1 MKFRKTVSLTSMI
14 LGMSALAGCGGDG
27 GGSGVSSVSS
37 TPAATNA
44 SLAALR
50 ASQSFTNNAATGTAA
65 FDLASS
71 KTLSGSTAVA
81 PLTIAYDAGS
91 NSYTISTQGRSQTF
105 APANLSSAAS
115 GQSVYAKSDGAN
127 SDRLTLFSASV
138 TGASANGPQYVG
150 MGFWQRNTSNSG
162 TQNTT
167 LDIFTYG
174 IDTPASGVPRTG
186 QAAYST
192 SVFGLATTPGYEP
205 VSFQGTG
212 RFDVNFLTGVFST
225 SASTTETGLV
235 SGNGITGGGIGIT
248 GSGHLSSSDGTFSGT
263 VGYGGQNAM
272 GQGALAGHFYGPTGT
287 ELGATFSASGT
298 DGSAASGAIVGL
310 QNPSLAATNL
320 GLTSLMADQLYYP
333 KGVQFERV
341 QPATSDAY
349 AIAPFYASQAQQTVA
364 GGFSVGSGAEFG
376 PQVFAASDQVAA
388 SQPNFTS
395 YQKTLN
401 GQSAT
406 LDLYKSGAANTELAL
421 TYLSFGRWNAS
432 APQNDGSIYNTSYY
446 FVYGFPTAASAIA
459 ARTGTASYSGV
470 AYGAAFNAA
479 TGAAYDVTGTS
490 TFNVDFSHSTYS
502 GALALKGSG
511 SAGATN
517 FGTFGFA
524 STLSSGV
531 VASANLT
538 QGGGNVGTINPGF
551 FGPAGEEIGGPFQIS
566 VPTGQAGK
574 PVTIAGVA
582 VAKGG

>member
-1 MKFRKTVSLTSMI
+1 MKFRKAVSFTSMI

-27 GGSGVSSVSS
+27 GGVNSVSS
-37 TPAATNA
+37 TPAASNT

-50 ASQSFTNNAATGTAA
+50 ASQNFTNNAATGTAA

-71 KTLSGSTAVA
+71 KTLTGSTAVA
-81 PLTIAYDAGS
+81 PLTIAYDAAS
-91 NSYTISTQGRSQTF
+91 NSYTLSIQNRSQTF
-105 APANLSSAAS
+105 TPANLSSSAS
-115 GQSVYAKSDGAN
+115 GQSLYTKSDGTN
-127 SDRLTLFSASV
+127 SDRLTLISASA
-138 TGASANGPQYVG
+138 TGASTTGPQYVG
-150 MGFWQRNTSNSG
+150 MGFWQRSTSSGG

-174 IDTPASGVPRTG
+174 LDTPANAVPRTG

-205 VSFQGTG
+205 VAFQGTG

-235 SGNGITGGGIGIT
+235 SNNGISGGGIGIT
-248 GSGHLSSSDGTFSGT
+248 GSGHLSSNDGTFSGT
-263 VGYGGQNAM
+263 VGYGGQNAK
-272 GQGALAGHFYGPTGT
+272 GQGALTGRFYGPTGT

-310 QNPSLAATNL
+310 QNPSLAASNL
-320 GLTSLMADQLYYP
+320 GLTSLVADQLYY
-333 KGVQFERV
+333 VQGEELFLTK
-341 QPATSDAY
+341 PATGNTTAF
-349 AIAPFYASQAQQTVA
+349 ALPYASQAQQPLA
-364 GGFSVGSGAEFG
+364 GGFSVGTPAAFG
-376 PQVFAASDQVAA
+376 SQIFAASDQVAA

-395 YQKTLN
+395 YQKTLS

-406 LDLYKSGAANTELAL
+406 LDLYKPGAANTELAL

-432 APQNDGSIYNTSYY
+432 APQNDGSIYNITYY
-446 FVYGFPTAASAIA
+446 FTYGFRTDASAIA
-459 ARTGTASYSGV
+459 ARTGTASYNGV

-490 TFNVDFSHSTYS
+490 NFNVDFSHGTYS
-502 GALALKGSG
+502 GGLALKGSG

-524 STLSSGV
+524 STLSSGAA
-531 VASANLT
+531 VAANLT
-538 QGGGNVGTINPGF
+538 QGGSNVGTMNPGF

-566 VPTGQAGK
+566 MPNAQAGK
-574 PVTIAGVA
+574 PTTIAGVA